1 MFRITPQRLGN
12 FAVQAKHTLSRIDH
26 AFMLGGRVAHMLH
39 EHAPSNRL
47 TKAAAKGATSYAQ
60 IREKVLE
67 GGK

>member
-1 MFRITPQRLGN
+1 M
-12 FAVQAKHTLSRIDH
+12 QAKHTLSRIDH